1 MRTVFGFLSLLIAL
15 AIVAVLAKK
24 QMGVLTVA
32 PSGMPA
38 APASATLP
46 QQSQQIQQQVKQSV
60 ENTLQ
65 QPRPM
70 PDEK

>member
-1 MRTVFGFLSLLIAL
+1 MRTVFGILSLLIAL
-15 AIVAVLAKK
+15 AIVAVLVKK
-24 QMGVLTVA
+24 QMGMLTVA
-32 PSGMPA
+32 PTGMPI
-38 APASATLP
+38 APASAALP

-70 PDEK
+70 PDDK